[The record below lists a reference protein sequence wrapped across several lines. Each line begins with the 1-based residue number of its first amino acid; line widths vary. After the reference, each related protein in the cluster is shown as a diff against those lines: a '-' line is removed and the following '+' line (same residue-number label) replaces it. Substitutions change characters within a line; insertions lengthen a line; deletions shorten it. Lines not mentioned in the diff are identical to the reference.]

1 MVLLTSSTQPWIRS
15 MLSRI
20 SSTCHWTPLFIIFL
34 CVDIGCSSFSSIYTF
49 NSIILFPSQHKKFIF
64 CFSLLLLSIIWP
76 IPMYH
81 LSGRVW
87 KRKRMNGLW
96 SRSVVVR
103 DNLCVE
109 QLVMLFEMCAWVEPP
124 RIWLKQ
130 HNNDV
135 IFSFWANFLLW
146 KMTKLKKVFCV
157 FAHFDF
163 HYHFCNQH
171 CQHHSMREVESLQN

>member
-1 MVLLTSSTQPWIRS
+1 MIYWYIIILIHGDIEHHFSKPGTTS
-15 MLSRI
+15 
-20 SSTCHWTPLFIIFL
+20 FNIFL
-34 CVDIGCSSFSSIYTF
+34 NVDYHVHHFHPSAHEISFQISYTL
-49 NSIILFPSQHKKFIF
+49 NFPFQQKKFF

-87 KRKRMNGLW
+87 KRQWMDSLW

-109 QLVMLFEMCAWVEPP
+109 QLVMLFEMCAWVVPS

-146 KMTKLKKVFCV
+146 KMTKTKEGILCFCP
-157 FAHFDF
+157 
-163 HYHFCNQH
+163 
-171 CQHHSMREVESLQN
+171 L

>member
-1 MVLLTSSTQPWIRS
+1 MTAKRVEPYTFCILC
-15 MLSRI
+15 I
-20 SSTCHWTPLFIIFL
+20 SS
-34 CVDIGCSSFSSIYTF
+34 VDIWCSSFSSIYTF
-49 NSIILFPSQHKKFIF
+49 NSIIFFPIQHKKFIF
-64 CFSLLLLSIIWP
+64 SFSLLLLSIIWP

-87 KRKRMNGLW
+87 KRQWMNSLW

-130 HNNDV
+130 QNNDV
-135 IFSFWANFLLW
+135 IISFWANFLLW
-146 KMTKLKKVFCV
+146 KMTKTKEGILCFCPLW
-157 FAHFDF
+157 F
-163 HYHFCNQH
+163 
-171 CQHHSMREVESLQN
+171 SWPLL